1 MKTLEDKII
10 DKFDRK
16 FMTVNSIFA
25 GAIYSMNGWAD
36 KDVKDF
42 IRQSLLSYRREIEKE
57 VEELAVDGLL
67 TDGGHHKQWY
77 LEKILK
83 VIGVDLIKLRK
94 ELNTP
99 NKKGDYWDWEDGIAP

>member
-1 MKTLEDKII
+1 MGKLEDKII
-10 DKFDRK
+10 QRFR
-16 FMTVNSIFA
+16 SIWNPSGPSAKRVGEIIESFL
-25 GAIYSMNGWAD
+25 
-36 KDVKDF
+36 
-42 IRQSLLSYRREIEKE
+42 RQELSSYRREIEKE